1 MSSVSNK
8 SFEQKLTHSQL
19 IGSKFGLQC
28 LLQPHVSKYVV
39 NFRYCFKT
47 INFFILKV
55 RAIAPI
61 NLAMIYRFIQSFLLC
76 LQIWFVSFT
85 IFESILIGPYHIF
98 CHDHHIILVC
108 IFSYNFWSKNWDGEY
123 QYNVVGKAYSTLSH
137 MWQSENILNKNKNLT
152 STYRLPLIST
162 FWAVALKKKKKRAEQ
177 TILNFLNFLNIYS
190 FL

>member
-1 MSSVSNK
+1 M
-8 SFEQKLTHSQL
+8 
-19 IGSKFGLQC
+19 
-28 LLQPHVSKYVV
+28 
-39 NFRYCFKT
+39 
-47 INFFILKV
+47 

-85 IFESILIGPYHIF
+85 IFESILTDPYHIF

-123 QYNVVGKAYSTLSH
+123 QYNIVGKAYSTLSH
-137 MWQSENILNKNKNLT
+137 MRQSENILNKNKNLT
-152 STYRLPLIST
+152 STYRLPQIST
-162 FWAVALKKKKKRAEQ
+162 FWAVALKKKKKRTEQ
-177 TILNFLNFLNIYS
+177 TILNFWNFLNIYS